1 MCGCYDCIFCLS
13 RNPEVVVVRTKLRVG
28 AWWVSSCLCGL
39 RVVLDF
45 FGGLRFWGLID
56 EVVSNLGLLVI
67 LRVIVVVFPSFFGG
81 FITSRKSRENI
92 GCDGRRIDA
101 VRCFTNI

>member
-1 MCGCYDCIFCLS
+1 MTAFFAYPGIRRWLLFGRSCVWVCGGS
-13 RNPEVVVVRTKLRVG
+13 VRVC
-28 AWWVSSCLCGL
+28 AAYESSSI
-39 RVVLDF
+39 F
-45 FGGLRFWGLID
+45 FGGLRFWGSID
-56 EVVSNLGLLVI
+56 EAVPNLGLLVI

-101 VRCFTNI
+101 ARCFTNI